1 MSSFILEFSVL
12 FIVIV
17 IVSFLVKLMK
27 QPIIIGYVISGL
39 LFSMYAVK
47 KGFGNEQVLLILSEL
62 GITFLLFLM
71 GLEFSFKNIKYLGK
85 DILIATSLQTAVFF
99 AIAFILAKLLYFN
112 TLECIYLSV
121 LFLFSSTL
129 LVAKWVDDKKETDT
143 LHGKIILGTLIIQDL
158 FALIALT
165 FLSAAGESS
174 MGGILMVPAKG
185 VALLLIA
192 FVFGKYL
199 LKGMLKFAVHFP
211 ELLFIFSLGVCF
223 FFVQLSPLLG
233 YSTTIGAFVAGVML
247 ANTEFKNDIY
257 GRLKSLII
265 FFNMLFFVGLGFQVN
280 LNPSLK
286 LLIFIA
292 LITILS
298 LTVKPLVIYFT
309 LKLRGYDM
317 KVSCLS
323 ALNLSQLSEFS
334 IIIISSAVFSGMVS
348 KNLNT
353 AAIISVILTMVL
365 SSYLIKYDKVIFKY
379 LKPGLAF
386 GEKLFSRKKI
396 KKITAPVFH
405 PDVIFFGYY
414 ELGKDLLSK
423 FEGMNKKIM
432 VVENDPVKI
441 KALEREGIPYC
452 YNSITGPY
460 FFNRLDFSSAELVVS
475 SIMDFEENQM
485 IISQVKKSNPKSVII
500 STAKNIKN
508 SLELYDA
515 GADYVIYPAY
525 VNEQQV
531 SVLLE
536 EYTTD
541 LNKVINKKI
550 KDISKF
556 KELEKKNS
564 AEDIFFDIN
573 KLLDKLSL
581 GDKKP

>member
-1 MSSFILEFSVL
+1 MLPFILEFSIL
-12 FIVIV
+12 FIVVV
-17 IVSFLVKLMK
+17 IISFLIKLIK

-39 LFSMYAVK
+39 LFSIFAVRM
-47 KGFGNEQVLLILSEL
+47 GFSNEQVLLILSEL

-71 GLEFSFKNIKYLGK
+71 GLEFNFKSIKYLGK
-85 DILIATSLQTAVFF
+85 DLFIATSLQTLIFF
-99 AIAFILAKLLYFN
+99 ALAFGLARLLYFN
-112 TLECIYLSV
+112 TQEGIYLAV

-165 FLSAAGESS
+165 FLSAAGENSIS
-174 MGGILMVPAKG
+174 GILAVLTKG
-185 VALLLIA
+185 AALLLIA

-199 LKGMLKFAVHFP
+199 LKGMLKFAVRFP
-211 ELLFIFSLGVCF
+211 ELLFILSLGVCF
-223 FFVQLSPLLG
+223 FFVRLSPLLG
-233 YSTTIGAFVAGVML
+233 YSTTIGAFIAGVTL
-247 ANTEFKNDIY
+247 ANTEYKNEIY
-257 GRLKSLII
+257 GRLKALII

-280 LNPSLK
+280 LNPSPK
-286 LLIFIA
+286 LLLFIA
-292 LITILS
+292 LISVMS
-298 LTVKPLVIYFT
+298 LTVKPVIIYLT

-348 KNLNT
+348 KDIST

-365 SSYLIKYDKVIFKY
+365 SSYLIKYDRRIFKH
-379 LKPGLAF
+379 LKCGLVF
-386 GEKLFSRKKI
+386 GDLFFSRKRI
-396 KKITAPVFH
+396 KNGAADLIR
-405 PDVIFFGYY
+405 PDVLFFGYY
-414 ELGKDLLSK
+414 ELGKDLLSR
-423 FEGMNKKIM
+423 FEGQNKNIM
-432 VVENDPVKI
+432 VVENDPAKI
-441 KALEREGIPYC
+441 KSLGEEGIPYC
-452 YNSITGPY
+452 YNSVTNPY
-460 FFNRLDFSSAELVVS
+460 FFNKFDFSSTELVIS
-475 SIMDFEENQM
+475 SLMDFEENQM
-485 IISQVKKSNPKSVII
+485 IISHVKKNNPKSVII

-508 SLELYDA
+508 SLALYDA

-564 AEDIFFDIN
+564 TEDVFFDIN

>member
-1 MSSFILEFSVL
+1 MLSFILEFSVL

-71 GLEFSFKNIKYLGK
+71 GLEFNFKNIKYLGK
-85 DILIATSLQTAVFF
+85 DLLIATSLQTAVFF

-174 MGGILMVPAKG
+174 LSGILMVPAKG

-199 LKGMLKFAVHFP
+199 LKGMLRFAVRFP

-223 FFVQLSPLLG
+223 FFVRLSPLLG
-233 YSTTIGAFVAGVML
+233 YSTTIGAFVAGVTL

-257 GRLKSLII
+257 GRLKALII

-280 LNPSLK
+280 INPSPK
-286 LLIFIA
+286 LLLFIA
-292 LITILS
+292 LITVLS
-298 LTVKPLVIYFT
+298 LTVKPLVIYLT

-334 IIIISSAVFSGMVS
+334 IIIISSAVFGGMIS
-348 KNLNT
+348 KDLNT

-365 SSYLIKYDKVIFKY
+365 SSYLIKYDKIIFRC

-396 KKITAPVFH
+396 KKITTPVFR

-452 YNSITGPY
+452 YNSITNPY
-460 FFNRLDFSSAELVVS
+460 FFNRLDFSSTELVVS

-485 IISQVKKSNPKSVII
+485 IISQVKKNNPKSVII

-564 AEDIFFDIN
+564 TEGVFFDIN